1 MIKSRRIE
9 KVSSLLK
16 KEISLIMNYDLDDD
30 LISENFVSITNIE
43 VSLDL
48 QFCKIYINTSA
59 KDELK
64 IKIIDQLNSKK
75 NIIRYYLSQR
85 LSMKRIPELIFKKD
99 KVFNDGIAVLKVLDE
114 LRLKENEKNKIKA
127 EEDGEN

>member
-1 MIKSRRIE
+1 M
-9 KVSSLLK
+9 
-16 KEISLIMNYDLDDD
+16 Y
-30 LISENFVSITNIE
+30 F
-43 VSLDL
+43 L

-99 KVFNDGIAVLKVLDE
+99 KVFDDGIAVLKVLDE